1 MPGDENG
8 WRFVGVPRA
17 PFARGESDEEV
28 MVPEPSP
35 GPPVRPGWLPVPEEG
50 PRGGLVN
57 PVWSTYGAQ
66 LRGEELSYEE
76 AQRLDQLERERRQR
90 RQAERDQRIET
101 ERRAQEAGQVARQPT
116 LDDYLEWSRQLRA
129 GQESLLGQLRDSLE
143 FLRYAEG
150 EGFMATMTSGTLKN
164 KVTGA
169 AVVGAEA
176 QAQPKLPAL
185 VFKGQQV
192 ESVVPGDLRH
202 LVVATGAWGV
212 GKTTFVCGIDRPE
225 NVLMVDFE
233 GKGEGVASQLG
244 VENYFAP
251 TIEMANVMGFEYK
264 ALHAFQRTREILQQ
278 MPAGRFTVLILDGL
292 MTLQQGMVEEVKRNP
307 VAYGVKPENAASG
320 SMGGPYP
327 GVGVLLEMMFAAART
342 KGVKVI
348 GITTEVG
355 AVWGDRGPLL
365 NKFEMKG
372 QKIINKMSVLTVLLV
387 KGAGPGAPPSGIVL
401 KEQLAKTEFKDGRL
415 VVTKRIPPK
424 LPEASMATVYGY
436 LERPANFAGLRPEEI
451 PSDEELAPFEK
462 TISKQQLADM
472 KIWLE
477 AMRAAA
483 VSEEVGA
490 TEGAGAPAVED
501 ISF

>member
-1 MPGDENG
+1 MPGNTDDEDTELEVRGGGGLMSPGGRYFHVYGGQVG
-8 WRFVGVPRA
+8 W
-17 PFARGESDEEV
+17 E
-28 MVPEPSP
+28 PEPEVPP
-35 GPPVRPGWLPVPEEG
+35 GPPERPGWHSEPPSPEVSEQAA
-50 PRGGLVN
+50 RLERL
-57 PVWSTYGAQ
+57 YQEQRQARMRERDERIAEQ
-66 LRGEELSYEE
+66 RRAEE
-76 AQRLDQLERERRQR
+76 AGR
-90 RQAERDQRIET
+90 
-101 ERRAQEAGQVARQPT
+101 VARQPT
-116 LDDYLEWSRQLRA
+116 LDDYLERSQRA
-129 GQESLLGQLRDSLE
+129 GAGQQTLLDRLRSFD
-143 FLRYAEG
+143 YNYYGG
-150 EGFMATMTSGTLKN
+150 EEMAAMTANALKN
-164 KVTGA
+164 KVASGTA
-169 AVVGAEA
+169 APESVV
-176 QAQPKLPAL
+176 PKLPAL
-185 VFKGQQV
+185 KFTGQLV
-192 ESVVPGDLRH
+192 ESVVPDDLRH

-225 NVLMVDFE
+225 NVLMIDFE
-233 GKGEGVASQLG
+233 GKGEGVAGQLG
-244 VENYFAP
+244 IANYFAP

-320 SMGGPYP
+320 AMGGPYP

-372 QKIINKMSVLTVLLV
+372 QKVINKMSVLTVLLV

-436 LERPANFAGLRPEEI
+436 LERPANFTGLRPEEI

-490 TEGAGAPAVED
+490 AEGAGAPAAED